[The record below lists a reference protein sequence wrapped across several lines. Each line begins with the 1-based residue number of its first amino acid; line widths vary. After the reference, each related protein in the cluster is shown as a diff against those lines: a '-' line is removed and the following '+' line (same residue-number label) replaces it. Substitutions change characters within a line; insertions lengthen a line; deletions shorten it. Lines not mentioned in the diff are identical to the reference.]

1 MQTQTKR
8 KNFIPTE
15 MKRLQLTFTLLAFVL
30 TIFAQ
35 TNDVATPGGTQNIWL
50 SPVTTKSAAI
60 TPSSNELFNNGSF
73 VNSPGTGAG
82 GADESVL
89 QSYSLGMII
98 NGFGFQTSA
107 GNSVADDFTFTKAN
121 EISQIKVYAYQTGS
135 STTSTITA
143 VYLQIY
149 DGQPGAGG
157 NVIWG
162 DMSTNRLNNSTW
174 TGTYRVEETTSGN
187 TDRPIME
194 CVCDVNTTLQAGT
207 YWLEIQVDGSLSSG
221 PWCPPVTITGNN
233 TTGNAIR
240 YGSWESLLDSGTNT
254 PQGVPFVITGFTV
267 VPLNPAYIF
276 GLFALLA
283 VSIVVKRRFF

>member
-1 MQTQTKR
+1 
-8 KNFIPTE
+8 
-15 MKRLQLTFTLLAFVL
+15 MKRLLLTFALQAFVL

-35 TNDVATPGGTQNIWL
+35 TNDIATPGGTQNIWL

-60 TPSSNELFNNGSF
+60 TPSGNELFNNGPF

-82 GADESVL
+82 GADQSVL
-89 QSYSLGMII
+89 QNISLGMAIY
-98 NGFGFQTSA
+98 GFGFQTNS
-107 GNSVADDFTFTKAN
+107 GTSVADDFTFTKAN
-121 EISQIKVYAYQTGS
+121 EINQIKVYAYQTGS

-143 VYLQIY
+143 VYLKIY

-162 DMSTNRLNNSTW
+162 DLSTNRLNNSSW
-174 TGTYRVEETTSGN
+174 TGTYRVEESTSGN
-187 TDRPIME
+187 TERPIME

-207 YWLEIQVDGSLSSG
+207 YWLEIQVDGSESYSG
-221 PWCPPVTITGNN
+221 PWCPPVTITGSN
-233 TTGNAIR
+233 TTGNAIQ
-240 YGSWESLLDSGTNT
+240 YVGSWNNLLDSGTNT
-254 PQGVPFVITGFTV
+254 PLGVPFVITGFTV